1 MKGPAAK
8 TQAAQQAAR
17 QAAANAVRGA
27 EAEAPAVWELAL
39 PDEAATGALAD
50 FVARA
55 LKPGDLVTLGGDLGV
70 GKTTFARALV
80 RARAGDPEL
89 EAPSPTFT
97 LLQTYDLPH
106 GPIVHADLYRL
117 SGPDE
122 LEELGWDEAGDD
134 AIVLVEWPDR
144 LGAVLPPDRLEIAFE
159 LGADAASRKVRM
171 VGHGRFARRLSRLRD
186 GQRFLDAAGWGAARR
201 EHIQGDASSRLYER
215 LTLGDRSAILMDAP
229 AKAPGAAIRDGKSY
243 SELAKLALDSRPFV
257 AIADGLRA
265 LGYGAPEIHAADI
278 DAGFLLVEDLGV
290 EPVVA
295 LGSPIASRY
304 EAATDLLADLHA
316 KQVPAET
323 PVGGGLYR
331 LPDYDVPAFLIE
343 CELICDW
350 YLPRVTGVSPDPEA
364 RETFR
369 ALWSE
374 ALGPVIEGPKTWVLR
389 DYHSPNLVWRDT
401 REGIDRLGV
410 IDFQDA
416 CMGPPAYDVVSLL
429 QDARVDL
436 PDGLEMQLAARYLA
450 GRRKADPAFEPRDF
464 ARAYATLGA
473 QRATKILGIFVRLA
487 ERDGKPGYLAHLPRL
502 RRALD
507 ANLAHPDLSALA
519 AWYAERMPPA
529 GEPA

>member
-1 MKGPAAK
+1 MKGPAAR
-8 TQAAQQAAR
+8 TQAATAAAR
-17 QAAANAVRGA
+17 AAEAAASP
-27 EAEAPAVWELAL
+27 EWKLPL
-39 PDEAATGALAD
+39 PDEAATQALAD
-50 FVARA
+50 LIARA
-55 LKPGDLVTLGGDLGV
+55 LKPGDLVTLGGELGV

-97 LLQTYDLPH
+97 LLQTYDLPR

-144 LGAVLPPDRLEIAFE
+144 LGPVLPPDRLQIE
-159 LGADAASRKVRM
+159 LSLADQPTARTAAIT
-171 VGHGRFARRLSRLRD
+171 GHGRFVERLKRLRD
-186 GQRFLDAAGWGAARR
+186 GQRFLDRAGWGAARR
-201 EHIQGDASSRLYER
+201 DHIQGDASTRLYER

-229 AKAPGAAIRDGKSY
+229 ARAPGVAIRDGRSY
-243 SELAKLALDSRPFV
+243 SELAKLALDSKPFV

-265 LGYGAPEIHAADI
+265 LGYGAPEIYAADLTT
-278 DAGFLLVEDLGV
+278 GFLLVEDVGV

-316 KQVPAET
+316 KAVPAET
-323 PVGGGLYR
+323 PVGGELYR
-331 LPDYDVPAFLIE
+331 LPDYDAPAFLIE
-343 CELICDW
+343 CELLCDW
-350 YLPRVTGVSPDPEA
+350 YLPRMTGVSPDPEA
-364 RETFR
+364 REAFR
-369 ALWSE
+369 GLWRQALE
-374 ALGPVIEGPKTWVLR
+374 PVLAMGRTWVLR
-389 DYHSPNLVWRDT
+389 DYHSPNLTWRDD
-401 REGIDRLGV
+401 REGILRLGV

-436 PDGLEMQLAARYLA
+436 PDELEMQLAARYLA
-450 GRRKADPAFEPRDF
+450 ARRKADPSFEPRDF

-487 ERDGKPGYLAHLPRL
+487 ERDGKPGYLRHLPRL

-507 ANLAHPDLSALA
+507 ANLAHPDLAPLA

-529 GEPA
+529 DQPA

>member
-1 MKGPAAK
+1 MKGPAARTK
-8 TQAAQQAAR
+8 GAVEAAR
-17 QAAANAVRGA
+17 AAEAAAD
-27 EAEAPAVWELAL
+27 PVWELAL
-39 PDEAATGALAD
+39 ADEAATQALAEL
-50 FVARA
+50 VARA
-55 LKPGDLVTLGGDLGV
+55 LKPGDLVTLGGELGV

-97 LLQTYDLPH
+97 LLQTYDVAR

-144 LGAVLPPDRLEIAFE
+144 LGAVLPPDRLEITLD
-159 LGADAASRKVRM
+159 LGPDASSRKARL
-171 VGHGRFARRLSRLRD
+171 VGHGHFAQRLRRLRD
-186 GQRFLDAAGWGAARR
+186 GRQFLDAAGWGTARR
-201 EHIQGDASSRLYER
+201 DHIQGDASSRLYER

-229 AKAPGAAIRDGKSY
+229 AKAPGVPIRDGKSY
-243 SELAKLALDSRPFV
+243 SELAKLALDSKPFV

-265 LGYGAPEIHAADI
+265 LGYGAPEIYAADL
-278 DAGFLLVEDLGV
+278 ATGFLLVEDLGV

-323 PVGGGLYR
+323 PVGGELYR
-331 LPDYDVPAFLIE
+331 LPDYDVAAFLVE
-343 CELICDW
+343 CDLLCDW
-350 YLPRVTGVSPDPEA
+350 YLPRITGVSPDPEA
-364 RETFR
+364 RAAFH
-369 ALWSE
+369 ALWTE
-374 ALGPVIEGPKTWVLR
+374 ALEPVLAMGRTWVLR

-401 REGIDRLGV
+401 REGIDRLGM

-450 GRRKADPAFEPRDF
+450 ARRRADPSFEPRDF

-507 ANLAHPDLSALA
+507 ANLAHPDLSSLA

-529 GEPA
+529 EDPA

>member
-1 MKGPAAK
+1 MKGPAFR
-8 TQAAQQAAR
+8 TQAAAEAAR
-17 QAAANAVRGA
+17 
-27 EAEAPAVWELAL
+27 EAEAASAPVWELPL
-39 PDEAATGALAD
+39 PDETATQALAE
-50 FVARA
+50 FIARA
-55 LKPGDLVTLGGDLGV
+55 LKAGDLVTLGGDLGV

-97 LLQTYDLPH
+97 LLQTYDLPR

-144 LGAVLPPDRLEIAFE
+144 LGPVLPPDRLEIALE
-159 LGADAASRKVRM
+159 LGDRPTSRKARLI
-171 VGHGRFARRLSRLRD
+171 GHGAFAQRLKRLRD

-201 EHIQGDASSRLYER
+201 DHIQGDASSRLYER

-229 AKAPGAAIRDGKSY
+229 AKAPGVAIRDGKSY
-243 SELAKLALDSRPFV
+243 SQLAKLALDSTPFV

-265 LGYGAPEIHAADI
+265 LGYGAPEIFAADLKT
-278 DAGFLLVEDLGV
+278 GFLLVEDLGV

-304 EAATDLLADLHA
+304 EAAVDLLADLHA

-323 PVGGGLYR
+323 PVGDGLYR
-331 LPDYDVPAFLIE
+331 LPDYDTPAFLIE
-343 CELICDW
+343 CELLCDW
-350 YLPRVTGVSPDPEA
+350 YLPSRTGVSPEPED
-364 RETFR
+364 REEFR
-369 ALWSE
+369 RLWTE
-374 ALGPVIEGPKTWVLR
+374 ALAPVLAMGSTWVLR
-389 DYHSPNLVWRDT
+389 DYHSPNLTWRDD
-401 REGIDRLGV
+401 REGVYRLGV

-416 CMGPPAYDVVSLL
+416 CMGPPAYDVASLL

-450 GRRKADPAFEPRDF
+450 ARRKADPSFEPRDF

-473 QRATKILGIFVRLA
+473 QRATKILGIFIRLA
-487 ERDGKPGYLAHLPRL
+487 ERDGKPGYLAHLPRV

-507 ANLAHPDLSALA
+507 ANLAHPDLAPLA
-519 AWYAERMPPA
+519 AWYAERLDPA
-529 GEPA
+529 ESPS

>member
-1 MKGPAAK
+1 MAAREK
-8 TQAAQQAAR
+8 QAA
-17 QAAANAVRGA
+17 
-27 EAEAPAVWELAL
+27 EDPVWEILL
-39 PDEAATGALAD
+39 PDEAATQKLAAL
-50 FVARA
+50 VARA
-55 LKPGDLVTLGGDLGV
+55 LKPGDLVTLGGELGA

-97 LLQTYDLPH
+97 LLQTYDLPR

-117 SGPDE
+117 SGPEE

-134 AIVLVEWPDR
+134 AIVLVEWADR
-144 LGAVLPPDRLEIAFE
+144 LGAVLPPDRLEIALD
-159 LGADAASRKVRM
+159 LGPDAGSRKARI
-171 VGHGRFARRLSRLRD
+171 VGHGHFAARLRRLRD
-186 GQRFLDAAGWGAARR
+186 GQRFLETAGWGDATR

-229 AKAPGAAIRDGKSY
+229 ARAPGAPVRDGKSY
-243 SELAKLALDSRPFV
+243 SEIAKLALDSKPFV

-265 LGYGAPEIHAADI
+265 LGYGAPEIYAADL
-278 DAGFLLVEDLGV
+278 ATGFLLVEDLGV

-295 LGSPIASRY
+295 LGAPITSRY
-304 EAATDLLADLHA
+304 ETAVDLLADLHGKA
-316 KQVPAET
+316 APAET
-323 PVGGGLYR
+323 PVGRELYR
-331 LPDYDVPAFLIE
+331 LPDYDIPAFLIE
-343 CELICDW
+343 CELLCDW
-350 YLPRVTGVSPDPEA
+350 HLPRLTGAAVEPEA
-364 RETFR
+364 REAFR
-369 ALWSE
+369 ELWTE
-374 ALGPVIEGPKTWVLR
+374 ALTPVLAMGRTWALR
-389 DYHSPNLVWRDT
+389 DYHSPNLTWRDD

-450 GRRKADPAFEPRDF
+450 ARRKADPAFEPRDF

-487 ERDGKPGYLAHLPRL
+487 ERDGKPGYLRHIPRV

-507 ANLAHPDLSALA
+507 ANLAHPDLAALA

-529 GEPA
+529 EQDA